1 MTGGTAMP
9 DDQTASRTSRRRI
22 DIHQHIYPP
31 HFTRRMIDALIADA
45 PDFPAAMYL
54 EWSLEQTLAM
64 MEQHDIETVMVSLT
78 SPGLWFGDAAAA
90 REAAREFNELAA
102 TMIRDNPGR
111 FGAFAPIPLPDEAGA
126 FAEIEY
132 ALDRRKLNG
141 IGLHSS
147 YDGKL
152 LGSREFA
159 AVFDELHRR
168 KATVFVHP
176 VANRNTNIDNPWVG
190 LPILEFVFDTTRTIA
205 SLIASGTLAR
215 CPDIKFI
222 FPHAGGAIFALA
234 RRLESG
240 VSRRLTPEQR
250 KAYLPGGIA
259 GALQTLYF
267 DLVSA
272 SNPTAMAAVRTIAP
286 TSRLL
291 FGTDHP
297 FVPPSATI
305 DQIKQLGFSAEELQA
320 IESGNARTICHL

>member
-1 MTGGTAMP
+1 MPNNETA
-9 DDQTASRTSRRRI
+9 RRRI

-45 PDFPAAMYL
+45 PDFPAATYL
-54 EWSLEQTLAM
+54 EWSLDKTLAM
-64 MEQHDIETVMVSLT
+64 MERHDIATVMVSLT
-78 SPGLWFGDAAAA
+78 SPGLWFGDVAAA

-126 FAEIEY
+126 LAEIEY
-132 ALDRRKLNG
+132 ALDRLKLNG

-152 LGSREFA
+152 LGSKEFA
-159 AVFDELHRR
+159 AVFDELNRR

-176 VANRNTNIDNPWVG
+176 VANKNSSIDNPWLG
-190 LPILEFVFDTTRTIA
+190 LPILEFVFDTTRTIV

-215 CPDIKFI
+215 CPDINFI
-222 FPHAGGAIFALA
+222 FPHAGGAIFGLA
-234 RRLESG
+234 RRVEFGMAL
-240 VSRRLTPEQR
+240 RLTPEQR
-250 KAYLPGGIA
+250 KAYLPRGIA
-259 GALQTLYF
+259 GALQGLYF
-267 DLVSA
+267 DVVSA
-272 SNPTAMAAVRTIAP
+272 TNPTAMAAVRTIAP

-297 FVPPSATI
+297 FVSPNATI
-305 DQIKQLGFSAEELQA
+305 DQLKQLDFTPEELQA
-320 IESGNARTICHL
+320 IENGNARAICRL